1 MKTLLRCIL
10 ASASLCIA
18 VPLGAQ
24 KQHKAVPIV
33 TPAPPSLSSEA
44 QLALDEISPRF
55 ATEIEQIKGWF
66 RERPV
71 LYYNF
76 GFVNEPVTA
85 GRVFWPIHGFDA
97 KGNPVAMRGQRA
109 IFSTIPGLGD
119 YSGIWR
125 LTYVVTA
132 DHAQPNE
139 LRDIASVETFVRRKR
154 AALHETTLTLN
165 LPIVARGSHLA
176 GDTTSAML
184 GWYQGRDVQ
193 FFDFGSA
200 SVSPAPMWRFA
211 NGREATGE
219 PKLVVEQN
227 SIVDSI
233 PVTPTYP
240 DLWDIS
246 VVQVDSSYAP
256 NSLKSAT
263 AVQRSGL
270 VVEPHNSIRN
280 LPITMVDG
288 VKVQRVASP
297 LRAFA
302 DLRSPFP
309 PAPTRPQ

>member
-1 MKTLLRCIL
+1 MKTLLRCML

-33 TPAPPSLSSEA
+33 TPAPSLSSEA

-76 GFVNEPVTA
+76 GFVNAPVTA

-97 KGNPVAMRGQRA
+97 KGNPVAMRGQRP

-165 LPIVARGSHLA
+165 LPIVARGSHMA
-176 GDTTSAML
+176 GDTTSGPVAKDTN
-184 GWYQGRDVQ
+184 GARRVEKTGGAGNAGEWPEEFRDQ
-193 FFDFGSA
+193 LQAYFQQL
-200 SVSPAPMWRFA
+200 
-211 NGREATGE
+211 E
-219 PKLVVEQN
+219 N
-227 SIVDSI
+227 S
-233 PVTPTYP
+233 
-240 DLWDIS
+240 
-246 VVQVDSSYAP
+246 
-256 NSLKSAT
+256 
-263 AVQRSGL
+263 SGA
-270 VVEPHNSIRN
+270 
-280 LPITMVDG
+280 
-288 VKVQRVASP
+288 K
-297 LRAFA
+297 
-302 DLRSPFP
+302 
-309 PAPTRPQ
+309 